1 MKRMKAMDLRQTT
14 VAELRDKEKEL
25 AEELF
30 ALRLKKVVGQL
41 EKPARIQAVR
51 RNLARVMTVISEKA
65 GQS

>member
-1 MKRMKAMDLRQTT
+1 MKRMKAADLRQTT
-14 VAELRDKEKEL
+14 VVELRDKEKEL

-51 RNLARVMTVISEKA
+51 RNLARIMTVISEKA

>member
-1 MKRMKAMDLRQTT
+1 MKRMKAADLRQTT
-14 VAELRDKEKEL
+14 VMELRDKEKEL